1 MVVLNLVDASNYENT
16 CGVLVCENEKITR
29 KDIQEKINEIKGD
42 FDLEGMDWM
51 IGDVISGIPDEWK
64 VKYYSGDDSIKI

>member
-1 MVVLNLVDASNYENT
+1 MVVLNLVDVSNYENT

-42 FDLEGMDWM
+42 FGNGL
-51 IGDVISGIPDEWK
+51 
-64 VKYYSGDDSIKI
+64 DDRRCD